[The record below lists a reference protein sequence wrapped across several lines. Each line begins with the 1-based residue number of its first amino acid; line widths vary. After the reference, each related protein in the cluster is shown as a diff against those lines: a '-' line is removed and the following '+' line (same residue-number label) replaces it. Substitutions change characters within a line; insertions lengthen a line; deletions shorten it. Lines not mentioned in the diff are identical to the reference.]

1 MTAEPLHRA
10 ASSPWPGSSGWLR
23 VALFAALAAGLL
35 AAAFNLTVSENVV
48 DRAVLS
54 EGHTHGDAG
63 AAHVTSVGE
72 PFTRGEQRGGMVA
85 GEVLLGAGVG
95 LILAG
100 IALVLGPK
108 ALPGRPRALWLAL
121 VGAGAWALLVLPAV
135 KYTPLPPGVD
145 AGLPIGQRQAAYL
158 ALVGCGLLGAL
169 LAGWALTRW
178 PARLD
183 RRLRWPAAVVGLV
196 VPAAVG
202 MALLPTQHALGELE
216 DGLLTSFRAAAIGSQ
231 VVFWLAFALVGAW
244 LLRPRDDADAIASP
258 SRRLDD
264 ADLG

>member
-1 MTAEPLHRA
+1 M
-10 ASSPWPGSSGWLR
+10 
-23 VALFAALAAGLL
+23 ALFAALAAGLL
-35 AAAFNLTVSENVV
+35 AAAFNLSVSENVV

-54 EGHTHGDAG
+54 EGHTHGDDPG

-100 IALVLGPK
+100 LALVLGPR
-108 ALPGRPRALWLAL
+108 ALPGRHRALWLAL
-121 VGAGAWALLVLPAV
+121 VGAGTWALLVLPAI

-145 AGLPIGQRQAAYL
+145 AGMPIGQRQAAYL

-169 LAGWALTRW
+169 LAGRVLVRW
-178 PARLD
+178 PASLD
-183 RRLRWPAAVVGLV
+183 RRLRWPAALAGLAL
-196 VPAAVG
+196 PAVLAIV
-202 MALLPTQHALGELE
+202 LLPAQRATGELD
-216 DGLLTSFRAAAIGSQ
+216 DGLMTSFRAAAIGSQ

-244 LLRPRDDADAIASP
+244 LLRPRDEPARPDG
-258 SRRLDD
+258 SRRVER
-264 ADLG
+264 ADVG